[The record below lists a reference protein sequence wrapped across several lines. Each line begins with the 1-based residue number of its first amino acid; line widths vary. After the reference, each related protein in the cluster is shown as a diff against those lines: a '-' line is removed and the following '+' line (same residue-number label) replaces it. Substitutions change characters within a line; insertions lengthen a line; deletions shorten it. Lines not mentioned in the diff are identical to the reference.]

1 MLIYGVVT
9 AGRAS
14 ATLVSM
20 NEWWKPLLAPD
31 GLLLRDRALLKVDPD
46 QLLIALR
53 SGRLRR
59 VQRGVYIPRNVELLP
74 LTAARAAIL
83 SSGITTAVASHETA
97 ARVHALALPG
107 GRRCEHVTVQLDK
120 RRKDRKDLKFH
131 VRALAL
137 GDTSSPE
144 GIPVTTIPRT
154 VLDLAC
160 LLDRLP
166 AVWVIDDAI
175 RLSRC
180 TRDEIARALRTWRG
194 GSGSGLAR
202 IRLGE
207 ADGLAESML
216 ETAGRLALADAKLPP
231 PVAQF
236 EVRAPNGQLV
246 ARLDHAYPYQ
256 RIALEYDGRSVHEA
270 PAAVYRDRE
279 RQNALVAL
287 GWTVLRFTWWDVV
300 EDPARFTRMVAGTL
314 NDRGRRASS

>member
-1 MLIYGVVT
+1 MGH
-9 AGRAS
+9 AGC
-14 ATLVSM
+14 M

-31 GLLLRDRALLKVDPD
+31 GLLLRDRALLAVDPD

-59 VQRGVYIPRNVELLP
+59 VQRGIYIPRNVQLTP

-83 SSGITTAVASHETA
+83 SCGIRTAVASHETA
-97 ARVHALALPG
+97 ARVHELNLPS
-107 GRRCEHVTVQLDK
+107 GRPCEHVTVQPEQ

-131 VRALAL
+131 TRALAV
-137 GDTSSPE
+137 GDTLSFD

-154 VLDLAC
+154 LLDLSC

-175 RLSRC
+175 RLGKC
-180 TRDEIARALRTWRG
+180 TREGLREALRTWRG
-194 GSGSGLAR
+194 GAGSGLAR
-202 IRLGE
+202 IRLTE

-216 ETAGRLALADAKLPP
+216 ETAGRLALADAGLPP

-236 EVRAPNGQLV
+236 EVRGPYARLL
-246 ARLDHAYPYQ
+246 ARLDHAYPFQ

-270 PAAVYRDRE
+270 PTAVYRDRD
-279 RQNALVAL
+279 RQNALAAL

-300 EDPARFTRMVAGTL
+300 EDPTRFTRLVAETL
-314 NDRGRRASS
+314 SDRSGRSIS